1 MSNSEIPTAF
11 YPPVH
16 ARFIDQLEG
25 ESVASAWMEAIV
37 DELKEREPLLDI
49 QQHNLALGKH
59 IVDGHI
65 TTLFNNEHIVAIANV
80 IRTPMN
86 YTEIVLTRVSER

>member
-1 MSNSEIPTAF
+1 MSHKENHKAF
-11 YPPVH
+11 YPSIH

-25 ESVASAWMEAIV
+25 EGVASAWMEGIV
-37 DELKEREPLLDI
+37 DELKGREPLLDI

-80 IRTPMN
+80 VRTPMN

>member
-1 MSNSEIPTAF
+1 MSDKGKTTAF

-25 ESVASAWMEAIV
+25 EGVASAWMEAIV

-49 QQHNLALGKH
+49 QRHNLALDKH

-65 TTLFNNEHIVAIANV
+65 TTLFNNEHVVAIANV